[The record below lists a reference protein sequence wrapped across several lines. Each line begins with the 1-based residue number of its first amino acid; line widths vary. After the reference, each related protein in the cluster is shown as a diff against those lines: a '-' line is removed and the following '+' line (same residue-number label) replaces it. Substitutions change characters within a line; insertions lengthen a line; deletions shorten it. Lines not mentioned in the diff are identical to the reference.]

1 MGLLVVVAVE
11 ILAMINVPKTVVE
24 VVEILVVVAVKGV
37 ALLLAPTDALLLVLT
52 PVKIVITPLLIVF
65 LIWN

>member
-11 ILAMINVPKTVVE
+11 TLAMINVPKTVVE

-37 ALLLAPTDALLLVLT
+37 ALLLAPTGVLLIVLT
-52 PVKIVITPLLIVF
+52 PVKIVITLLLIVF
-65 LIWN
+65 LI